1 MRRLFPYHQ
10 VLAPP
15 HETVALVVGRRRSFL
30 LLLLLFYLRER
41 QVWAC
46 LISFMKPFIRC
57 ICRKSS
63 TAPFLFVSAAREKGK
78 HPQFVIIIIIF
89 FKRSHQIKRD
99 APHSA
104 SAPTSLSSFFFTGFC
119 VPLCFMKCLGIFYR
133 FSSC

>member
-89 FKRSHQIKRD
+89 LNDPIKSKGTLPIPLRL
-99 APHSA
+99 PRHYRV
-104 SAPTSLSSFFFTGFC
+104 FFFTGFC
-119 VPLCFMKCLGIFYR
+119 VPLCFMKCLGICYR